1 MSTTI
6 IPTGATTQSANSA
19 NSSSSSNSSSTNS
32 LNLSPSDFVQFLIT
46 EMQDQDPMNPTSSDT
61 MLQEMSEIGQLQS
74 SNSLQSTLASLTL
87 QTQIGSAGNLIGK
100 SVTGTDDNQNPVS
113 GTVNSV
119 KVQNNTVY
127 LQLDS
132 GGSLQL
138 GNVSN
143 ISQPATTTG
152 TTTTGTT
159 TSGTTTTTG
168 A

>member
-1 MSTTI
+1 MSTI
-6 IPTGATTQSANSA
+6 ASNPVNNATTNSST
-19 NSSSSSNSSSTNS
+19 SSSSSTSS
-32 LNLSPSDFVQFLIT
+32 NLSLTPSDFINLMVTQL
-46 EMQDQDPMNPTSSDT
+46 QNQDPTNPTSSTDLLT
-61 MLQEMSEIGQLQS
+61 QMSEIGQLQS
-74 SNSLQSTLASLTL
+74 SNTLQTTLASLTL

-143 ISQPATTTG
+143 ISQPAATG
-152 TTTTGTT
+152 TTTTGTST
-159 TSGTTTTTG
+159 TGTTTTTG